1 MKKILIKREQ
11 SKLACFAE
19 REKSRTKFK
28 IKTFMLAVVA
38 LALTAPVFTACSS
51 DDDNTKENI
60 ISEFSVN
67 DQKVAAQKAKS
78 KKNTAVLLVAFG
90 STWNNAFLAFDKTIT
105 AYEQAF
111 PEADVYISFSSDI
124 CINRASVGE
133 NVDDNGNLVKRD
145 YYEPRYLL
153 HAIGAAKYSKIYVQ
167 SLQVIPGE
175 EFAAVVAS
183 VKKFMNNGYIGDAH
197 LDDDYLAKLAEDEA
211 IFLGMPLLNNPD
223 VDVPEVAKQLNALYS
238 SEAQQGV
245 VAFMGHGNP
254 DTYDTFKANVR
265 YEQLE
270 GELQKLSPNYFVG
283 TVDMPDNYKQ
293 DVWARMQDKGINSGK
308 VCLHALMSIAGD
320 HAHNDMAG
328 GALEGQDE
336 DEYWDENDPESED
349 NSWFEFFIH
358 KGYTATVPLSG
369 KHPLGLLELPGVLN
383 VWINHTKN
391 AEFLEDAYHSMY
403 PEE

>member
-1 MKKILIKREQ
+1 MKQIK
-11 SKLACFAE
+11 SLVLA
-19 REKSRTKFK
+19 
-28 IKTFMLAVVA
+28 AVAFA
-38 LALTAPVFTACSS
+38 LAAPVFTSCS
-51 DDDNTKENI
+51 DDDKNETVENI

-67 DQKVAAQKAKS
+67 DTMVAEQKAKS
-78 KKNTAVLLVAFG
+78 GKDVAVLLVAFG
-90 STWNNAFLAFDKTIT
+90 STWNNAFLAFDKTKA
-105 AYEQAF
+105 AYETAF
-111 PEADVYISFSSDI
+111 PKADVYVCFSSDI

-133 NVDDNGNLVKRD
+133 NVDDNGNIVKRD

-183 VKKFMNNGYIGDAH
+183 VKKFMNNGYLASAH
-197 LDDDYLAKLAEDEA
+197 LDDEYLAKLADNEA
-211 IFLGMPLLNNPD
+211 IFLGMPLLNDPD
-223 VDVPEVAKQLNALYS
+223 VDVPEVAKQLNALYG

-270 GELQKLSPNYFVG
+270 EELQKYSSNYFVG

-293 DVWARMQDKGINSGK
+293 DVLARMQAQGINSGK
-308 VCLHALMSIAGD
+308 VFLHALMSIAGD

-328 GALEGQDE
+328 EGD
-336 DEYWDENDPESED
+336 DYWDASDEESED
-349 NSWFEFFIH
+349 NSWYEFFSH
-358 KGYTATVPLSG
+358 KGYDVSVPVTN
-369 KHPLGLLELPGVLN
+369 KHPLGLLELSGIQN

>member
-1 MKKILIKREQ
+1 MR
-11 SKLACFAE
+11 
-19 REKSRTKFK
+19 K
-28 IKTFMLAVVA
+28 IKSLILAVVVFG
-38 LALTAPVFTACSS
+38 LTAPVFTACSS
-51 DDDNTKENI
+51 DDDKKTEIIENI

-67 DQKVAAQKAKS
+67 DKMVAAQKAKS

-90 STWNNAFLAFDKTIT
+90 STWNNAFLAFDKTKA
-105 AYEQAF
+105 AYEAAF

-124 CINRASVGE
+124 CINRASIGE
-133 NVDDNGNLVKRD
+133 NVDDNGNIVKRD

-183 VKKFMNNGYIGDAH
+183 VKKFMNNGYIGNAH
-197 LDDDYLAKLAEDEA
+197 LDDEYLEKLALDEA
-211 IFLGMPLLNNPD
+211 IFLGMPLLSDPE
-223 VDVPEVAKQLNALYS
+223 VDVPAVAAELNKLYA
-238 SEAQQGV
+238 SEAAQGV

-254 DTYDTFKANVR
+254 DSYDTFKANIR
-265 YEQLE
+265 YTQLE
-270 GELQKLSPNYFVG
+270 QDLQKFSPNYFVG

-293 DVWARMQDKGINSGK
+293 NVMSRMQAKGITSGK
-308 VCLHALMSIAGD
+308 ISLHALMSIAGD

-328 GALEGQDE
+328 EGE
-336 DEYWDENDPESED
+336 DYWDDEDPESEE
-349 NSWFEFFIH
+349 NSWYEFFNH
-358 KGYTATVPLSG
+358 KGYTANVPLAG
-369 KHPLGLLELPGVLN
+369 KHPQGLLELPGVLQ

>member
-1 MKKILIKREQ
+1 MKKIKYFVL
-11 SKLACFAE
+11 SV
-19 REKSRTKFK
+19 
-28 IKTFMLAVVA
+28 MA
-38 LALTAPVFTACSS
+38 LALTAPVFTACGS
-51 DDDNTKENI
+51 DDDEKTEIIENI

-67 DQKVAAQKAKS
+67 DKMVAAQKAQS
-78 KKNTAVLLVAFG
+78 KKNVAVLLVAFG
-90 STWNNAFLAFDKTIT
+90 STWNNAFLAFDKTKA
-105 AYEQAF
+105 AYEAAF

-124 CINRASVGE
+124 CINRASIGE
-133 NVDDNGNLVKRD
+133 NVDDNGNIVKRD

-183 VKKFMNNGYIGDAH
+183 VKKFMNNGYIGNAH
-197 LDDDYLAKLAEDEA
+197 LDDEYLEKLALDEA
-211 IFLGMPLLNNPD
+211 IFLGMPLLSDPE
-223 VDVPEVAKQLNALYS
+223 VDVPAVAAELNKLYAT
-238 SEAQQGV
+238 EAAQGV

-254 DTYDTFKANVR
+254 DSYDTFKANIR
-265 YEQLE
+265 YTQLE
-270 GELQKLSPNYFVG
+270 QDLQKFSPNYFVG

-293 DVWARMQDKGINSGK
+293 NVMSRMQAKGITSGK
-308 VCLHALMSIAGD
+308 ISLHALMSIAGD

-328 GALEGQDE
+328 EGE
-336 DEYWDENDPESED
+336 DYWDDEDPESEE
-349 NSWFEFFIH
+349 NSWYEFFNH
-358 KGYTATVPLSG
+358 KGYTANVPLAG
-369 KHPLGLLELPGVLN
+369 KHPQGLLELPGVLQ

>member
-19 REKSRTKFK
+19 REESRTKFK
-28 IKTFMLAVVA
+28 IKSFLVATIA
-38 LALTAPVFTACSS
+38 LAMVAPVFTACGS
-51 DDDNTKENI
+51 DDDDKKQEIIENI
-60 ISEFSVN
+60 VSEFSVN
-67 DQKVAAQKAKS
+67 DKMVAEQKAKS
-78 KKNTAVLLVAFG
+78 KKDVAVLLVAFG
-90 STWNNAFLAFDKTIT
+90 STWNNAFLAFDKTKA
-105 AYEQAF
+105 AYEAAF
-111 PEADVYISFSSDI
+111 PNADVYVCFSSDI

-133 NVDDNGNLVKRD
+133 NVDDNGNIVKRD

-197 LDDDYLAKLAEDEA
+197 LDDAYLAKLAENEA

-270 GELQKLSPNYFVG
+270 EELQKFSPNYFVG

-293 DVWARMQDKGINSGK
+293 DVLARMQAKGINSGK
-308 VCLHALMSIAGD
+308 MYLHALMSIAGD

-328 GALEGQDE
+328 EGE
-336 DEYWDENDPESED
+336 EYWRQMDPDSEE
-349 NSWFEFFIH
+349 NSWYEFFSH
-358 KGYTATVPLSG
+358 KDYEVTVPVTNT
-369 KHPLGLLELPGVLN
+369 HPLGLLELPGVLN
-383 VWINHTKN
+383 VWVSHTKN